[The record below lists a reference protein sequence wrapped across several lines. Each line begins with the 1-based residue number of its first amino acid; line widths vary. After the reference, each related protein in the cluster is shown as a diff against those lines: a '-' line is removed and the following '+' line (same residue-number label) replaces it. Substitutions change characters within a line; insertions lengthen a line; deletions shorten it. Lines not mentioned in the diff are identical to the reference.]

1 MNTRRIAIFG
11 RSFNTGSQAVIESF
25 FSILK
30 ENNFEVW
37 LYSALLDNAYE
48 NGFTLPDNIQ
58 IFDHNFQAKGFDFLF
73 SIGGDGTFLRSARM
87 IGETGVPIVGINTGR
102 LGFLADNPD
111 DTIVET
117 LTAIL
122 SGDYRLEERSLLQ
135 LNTDCHSFTG
145 CNFALNDIS
154 ILRRDTSSL
163 IIIHVYIDGD
173 FLNSYWADGLIIS
186 TPTGSTAY
194 NMSAGGPIVLPQSKS
209 IVITPIA
216 PHSLTVRPLVIPE
229 GSKITLRVES
239 RSSNFLVSVDSQS
252 TAFET
257 NKELIITRAP
267 HTVKIVKLKNHGFY
281 ETLRTKLMWGQ
292 DKRNT

>member
-1 MNTRRIAIFG
+1 MKTLKIAIFG
-11 RSFNTGSQAVIESF
+11 RSFNPESQSVIESF
-25 FSILK
+25 FALLK
-30 ENNFEVW
+30 EHNVEIWMYN
-37 LYSALLDNAYE
+37 SLLDNAFE
-48 NGFTLPDNIQ
+48 NGFSIPDSIQ

-87 IGETGVPIVGINTGR
+87 IGDTGVPIVGINTGR

-111 DTIVET
+111 DALVET
-117 LTAIL
+117 LTDIL
-122 SGDYRLEERSLLQ
+122 SGNYRLEERSLLQ
-135 LNTDCHSFTG
+135 LNTDCHSFAG
-145 CNFALNDIS
+145 CNYALNDIS

-163 IIIHVYIDGD
+163 IIIHVYIDD
-173 FLNSYWADGLIIS
+173 EFLNSYWADGLIIS

-194 NMSAGGPIVLPQSKS
+194 NMSAGGPIVLPLSKS

-229 GSKITLRVES
+229 GSRITLKVES
-239 RSSNFLVSVDSQS
+239 RSTNYLVSVDSQS

-257 NKELIITRAP
+257 NKELVITHAP
-267 HTVKIVKLKNHGFY
+267 HSVKIVKRKNHGFY

-292 DKRNT
+292 DKRNG

>member
-163 IIIHVYIDGD
+163 IIIHVYIDGE